1 MTPDESVEGVDVRT
15 LPSLIGKVPW
25 TRIGKRERFFPRFWR
40 RWAHFRFDMALELT
54 LRRSLPLL
62 KSGVRIDVA
71 DLLLDLIRPGRKW
84 ALI

>member
-40 RWAHFRFDMALELT
+40 RWAHFRFEMTLELT
-54 LRRSLPLL
+54 ARRRLPLL
-62 KSGVRIDVA
+62 WIGVRLDVVQ
-71 DLLLDLIRPGRKW
+71 LLLHFL
-84 ALI
+84 

>member
-1 MTPDESVEGVDVRT
+1 MRESEMTPDESVEGVDVRT

-62 KSGVRIDVA
+62 LINAWMDVVQR
-71 DLLLDLIRPGRKW
+71 LFYLF
-84 ALI
+84 

>member
-1 MTPDESVEGVDVRT
+1 MRKSEMASDESVEGVDVRT

-40 RWAHFRFDMALELT
+40 RWTHFRFDMALELT

-62 KSGVRIDVA
+62 LINAWMDVIQR
-71 DLLLDLIRPGRKW
+71 LFYLF
-84 ALI
+84 